1 LCGDAS
7 KPEDVDTLV
16 AGESIH
22 LVNTDPP
29 YNVKLEPR
37 SNNAIRSG
45 LSSFAGP
52 KHHQKFDVKRHPEK
66 AKPTAKKLRPKDRPL
81 ANDYM
86 TDQDFN
92 TMLLACFGNLGRVL
106 LPGRAFY
113 IWGGS
118 ATSRAT
124 QGLKGLW
131 LVLFTSIDLG

>member
-1 LCGDAS
+1 M
-7 KPEDVDTLV
+7 
-16 AGESIH
+16 
-22 LVNTDPP
+22 VNTDPP

-45 LSSFAGP
+45 LSSFAGL

-113 IWGGS
+113 IWGGYS
-118 ATSRAT
+118 NIASYP
-124 QGLKGLW
+124 GVLKGLW